1 MRLGGRPGFFNGAG
15 VIFFCFFF
23 ELEMA
28 VVDGLG
34 VVLDAAAAAASR
46 ARFAAYRRWRVFV
59 EGAMVGERK
68 LSGNVSAKCLG
79 IGRSCRMICV
89 MFECV
94 C

>member
-28 VVDGLG
+28 VVGGLG

-59 EGAMVGERK
+59 EGVMVGGRK
-68 LSGNVSAKCLG
+68 LSGNAKCLG
-79 IGRSCRMICV
+79 IGRCCRTICV